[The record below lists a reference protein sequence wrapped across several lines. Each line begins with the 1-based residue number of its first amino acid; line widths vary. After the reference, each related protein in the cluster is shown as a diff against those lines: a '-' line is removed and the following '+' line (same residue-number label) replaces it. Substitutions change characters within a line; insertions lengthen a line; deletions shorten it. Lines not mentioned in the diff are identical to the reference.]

1 MTGKRGKRSWAARL
15 SARFGKKIMSRIG
28 KQFIIIPEGV
38 TVKAIN
44 DGLQASGQKGNLQIK
59 INPGIAVEIKEGK
72 IFFTRSSEEKA
83 VKSIHGLSRALV
95 ANAIEGVVNG
105 FSRSLKIIGTG
116 YRIKLEGDK
125 LILSVG
131 FSHPVEFLSPAGIKL
146 SVEGNDVIKISG
158 IDKEL
163 VGQTAAKIRA
173 IKPPE
178 PYKGKGIRYLG
189 EKVRTKAGKAGKAGV
204 AGAVKA

>member
-1 MTGKRGKRSWAARL
+1 
-15 SARFGKKIMSRIG
+15 MSRIG
-28 KQFIIIPEGV
+28 KQLIIIPEGV
-38 TVKAIN
+38 TVRPI
-44 DGLQASGQKGNLQIK
+44 DSGLQVSGPKGSLEIK
-59 INPGIAVEIKEGK
+59 IKPEITAEIKDGK
-72 IFFTRSSEEKA
+72 IFFTRGGEEKA

-105 FSRSLKIIGTG
+105 FSQSLKIVGTG
-116 YRIKLEGDK
+116 YRIKLEGNK

-131 FSHPVEFLSPAGIKL
+131 FSHPVEFLPPAGIKL

-178 PYKGKGIRYLG
+178 PYKGKGIRYLD
-189 EKVRTKAGKAGKAGV
+189 EKVRIKAGKAGKAGV
-204 AGAVKA
+204 AGMAKA

>member
-1 MTGKRGKRSWAARL
+1 
-15 SARFGKKIMSRIG
+15 MSRIG
-28 KQFIIIPEGV
+28 RQLITIPEGV
-38 TVKAIN
+38 TVEAIK
-44 DGLQASGQKGNLQIK
+44 DGLQVSGQKGSLEVRLR
-59 INPGIAVEIKEGK
+59 PEVTAEIKDGK
-72 IFFTRSSEEKA
+72 IFFTRSNEEKA

-95 ANAIEGVVNG
+95 ANALEGVIGG
-105 FSRSLKIIGTG
+105 FSQSLKIVGTG

-178 PYKGKGIRYLG
+178 PYKGKGIRYLD

-204 AGAVKA
+204 AGAAGAAKA